1 MNIHP
6 FLQTLIT
13 ITTLFLIT
21 FALAEGI
28 KNSNLLGT
36 MLAVGSMTA
45 LGVCIHLARKVVQ
58 PHKEDEPPVF

>member
-6 FLQTLIT
+6 LLRTVII

-28 KNSNLLGT
+28 KNGNLLGT
-36 MLAVGSMTA
+36 LLALGSMVA
-45 LGVCIHLARKVVQ
+45 LGVCIHLARKLVQ
-58 PHKEDEPPVF
+58 PDEEEEQA

>member
-6 FLQTLIT
+6 YLRTVII

-28 KNSNLLGT
+28 KNGNLLGT
-36 MLAVGSMTA
+36 LLALCSMVA
-45 LGVCIHLARKVVQ
+45 LGVCIHLARKLVQ
-58 PHKEDEPPVF
+58 TDEEEEQA